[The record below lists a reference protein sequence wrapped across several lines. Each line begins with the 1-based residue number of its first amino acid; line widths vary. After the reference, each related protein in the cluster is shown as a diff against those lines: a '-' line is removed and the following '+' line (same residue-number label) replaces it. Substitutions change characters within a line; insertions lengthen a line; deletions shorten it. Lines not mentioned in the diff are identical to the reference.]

1 MKLRCALAFALVAM
15 TVIGCSD
22 GPSKDNSDQVKKV
35 EALKNASKDSMA
47 KDGIKS
53 E

>member
-1 MKLRCALAFALVAM
+1 MKATCALLLAAIGLMLV
-15 TVIGCSD
+15 GCGTTEPTS
-22 GPSKDNSDQVKKV
+22 SDQVKKV
-35 EALKNASKDSMA
+35 EALQKNSKDSMA